1 MIVQSDAVA
10 QIKDAGCNRDLSFAP
25 KLVATISEI
34 LRAQPCNFF
43 YTHPQ
48 SANHASWRILSPS
61 LDSNQI

>member
-43 YTHPQ
+43 LYP
-48 SANHASWRILSPS
+48 SAKREPRFLAYPVTVFR
-61 LDSNQI
+61 